1 MNEIKYIFKNL
12 ILMIGGV
19 SLIIFFLFYIYFP
32 IKTNHGDTITVP
44 NLIGMELKDIDEFLS
59 DRDLRY
65 EILDDSSYSSE
76 YTPYSILQQNPSEN
90 EKVKENRKIYL
101 TLNSSIPPK
110 IKMPKIING
119 SVKNAQLILKSYD
132 LKLGEITYVPDMARN
147 AVLKMFIEGDSVSE
161 NDLVLKGSI
170 VDLEVGNGLGNQI
183 FDTPDLINLD
193 LEEARFTIIGSGLRL
208 GNIIYQDSG
217 YYNNK
222 ILDEE
227 GNEIFEKVWV
237 NPGKVFRQSPIKST
251 KVKIGR
257 RINLW
262 IVTKPEDEII

>member
-76 YTPYSILQQNPSEN
+76 YPTYSILQQNPSEN

>member
-76 YTPYSILQQNPSEN
+76 YPPYSILQQNPSEN

-183 FDTPDLINLD
+183 FETPDLINLD

-262 IVTKPEDEII
+262 IVTKPEDQII

>member
-76 YTPYSILQQNPSEN
+76 YPPYSILQQNPSEN

-227 GNEIFEKVWV
+227 GNEIFEKFWV
-237 NPGKVFRQSPIKST
+237 EPGNVYKQYPEKST
-251 KVKIGR
+251 QVKIGR
-257 RINLW
+257 RVNLW
-262 IVTKPEDEII
+262 IVSDIKDEEI

>member
-76 YTPYSILQQNPSEN
+76 YPPYSILQQNPSEN

-147 AVLKMFIEGDSVSE
+147 AVLKMFIEGDSVNE

-193 LEEARFTIIGSGLRL
+193 LEEAKFTIIGSGLRL

-262 IVTKPEDEII
+262 IITKPEDEII

>member
-65 EILDDSSYSSE
+65 EILNDSSYSSE
-76 YTPYSILQQNPSEN
+76 YPPYSILQQNPSEN

>member
-76 YTPYSILQQNPSEN
+76 YPPYSILQQNPSEN

-183 FDTPDLINLD
+183 FETPDLINLD

-222 ILDEE
+222 ILDE
-227 GNEIFEKVWV
+227 VWV

>member
-76 YTPYSILQQNPSEN
+76 YPPYSILQQNPSEN

-193 LEEARFTIIGSGLRL
+193 LEEAKFTIIGSGLRL

-227 GNEIFEKVWV
+227 GNEIFEKFWV

>member
-1 MNEIKYIFKNL
+1 
-12 ILMIGGV
+12 MIGGV

-76 YTPYSILQQNPSEN
+76 YPPYSILQQNPSEN

-262 IVTKPEDEII
+262 IVTKPDDEII

>member
-1 MNEIKYIFKNL
+1 
-12 ILMIGGV
+12 MIGGV

-76 YTPYSILQQNPSEN
+76 YPPYSILQQNPSEN

-237 NPGKVFRQSPIKST
+237 NSGKVFRQSPIKST